1 MTDYGVIFITAASR
15 EEAEKIASALVEQKL
30 VACVNILPGITSVFW
45 WEGNLCK
52 EQEVFMMAKTEMK
65 RFPQV
70 AETVKKLHSYQVPE
84 IIMLP
89 IVQGSADY
97 LQWIQEVTKGSI

>member
-30 VACVNILPGITSVFW
+30 VACVNILSGITSVFW

-65 RFPQV
+65 HFPQV